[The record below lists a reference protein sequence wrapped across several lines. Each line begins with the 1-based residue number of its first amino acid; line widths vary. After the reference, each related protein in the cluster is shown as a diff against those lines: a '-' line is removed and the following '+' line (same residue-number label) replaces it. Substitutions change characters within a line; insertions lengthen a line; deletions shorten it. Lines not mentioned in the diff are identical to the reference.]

1 MPRNSPSALVRRR
14 PPSSC
19 LLLFVHSRQPAAP
32 QPFLAEPRPPQHSPP
47 MPVYTRILVPL
58 EHSSFDVAILEHVR
72 PLARLCGASVTL
84 IHVADGWVARN
95 IGQVPMQE
103 SEEMRRDREYL
114 EASCHALTADGF
126 ECDAVLASGDPA
138 DEILAA
144 AERERCD
151 LIAMATHG
159 HRFLADV
166 VYGSVAE
173 AVRHRASV
181 PVLLVRGRQGATPT
195 PARALGAVPPPA

>member
-1 MPRNSPSALVRRR
+1 MS
-14 PPSSC
+14 
-19 LLLFVHSRQPAAP
+19 
-32 QPFLAEPRPPQHSPP
+32 
-47 MPVYTRILVPL
+47 VYTRILVPL
-58 EHSSFDVAILEHVR
+58 EHSPYDACILEHVR

-95 IGQVPMQE
+95 IGQVPLRE

-114 EASCHALTADGF
+114 ESTCEALCAEGF

-144 AERERCD
+144 AARERCD

-173 AVRHRASV
+173 AVRHRASI
-181 PVLLVRGRQGATPT
+181 PVLLLRGPQPARPT
-195 PARALGAVPPPA
+195 PARALEAVPVPPPA